1 MQLRAAL
8 LLLGL
13 ASKAQAYDNNAPFS
27 RLPTLGWSSWV
38 SLGPGADHPVFD
50 FCDEQSVMAAADAFA
65 ESGFFASGYRSF
77 HLDDCWAGGRN
88 SSGFVYGD
96 KGHFPNGMKKVIDY
110 VHSKGMVFGLY
121 TCGGTETCVGGRPGS
136 KDHWVQDAQVYAE
149 WGVDWVKMDWC
160 HSAPQDPRTTYPK
173 MSKALNS
180 TGRPIHFNMCEWG
193 VENPWE
199 WGNSVAQSWRMSGDH
214 TGTWSSIKAQVQ
226 STMKIPAQYTGVAYG
241 WNDMDMLETDN
252 HDQAAHA
259 NGREG
264 TFTEIE
270 SMTEF
275 SMWAIAAS
283 PLVVTTPIMTCV
295 PNATHGR
302 VLPATSG
309 LLRQSR
315 ASLSH
320 VPMDT
325 QAVCSISL
333 VTKDSNAAC
342 TLGTSFDCTNGTNNM
357 WIKDGC
363 RGVFT
368 CNGLKTKCD
377 VDGDGTHNCVCGQ
390 NPSPPAPPAPAGPV
404 TCHPNMTKIQE
415 KVLFNTDVLAINQD
429 VTPQGRPVVTTDST
443 VWARFMTD
451 GSVAV
456 ALYNEQ
462 DTAQTIGLDFAKL
475 GAMTPAPIAS
485 ASSWGPTTTA
495 KMRDL
500 WTHTDNGTV
509 TGKIAPMTVL
519 PHQTI
524 VVRLT
529 KA

>member
-1 MQLRAAL
+1 
-8 LLLGL
+8 
-13 ASKAQAYDNNAPFS
+13 
-27 RLPTLGWSSWV
+27 
-38 SLGPGADHPVFD
+38 
-50 FCDEQSVMAAADAFA
+50 
-65 ESGFFASGYRSF
+65 
-77 HLDDCWAGGRN
+77 
-88 SSGFVYGD
+88 
-96 KGHFPNGMKKVIDY
+96 
-110 VHSKGMVFGLY
+110 
-121 TCGGTETCVGGRPGS
+121 
-136 KDHWVQDAQVYAE
+136 
-149 WGVDWVKMDWC
+149 
-160 HSAPQDPRTTYPK
+160 
-173 MSKALNS
+173 
-180 TGRPIHFNMCEWG
+180 
-193 VENPWE
+193 
-199 WGNSVAQSWRMSGDH
+199 MSGDH
-214 TGTWSSIKAQVQ
+214 TGTWASVKQQVQ
-226 STMKIPAQYTGVAYG
+226 STMKIPAQYTGVAFG

-259 NGREG
+259 NGKEG

-270 SMTEF
+270 SITEF

-295 PNATHGR
+295 ANATHGR

-309 LLRQSR
+309 LLRQNR
-315 ASLSH
+315 APLAH

-325 QAVCSISL
+325 QAKCSVSL
-333 VTKDSNAAC
+333 VHTDSAAP
-342 TLGTSFDCTNGTNNM
+342 CTNGSSFGCTDGTNNM
-357 WIKDGC
+357 WVRDGC
-363 RGVFT
+363 RGEFI

-377 VDGDGTHNCVCGQ
+377 VDGHGTHNCVCGQ
-390 NPSPPAPPAPAGPV
+390 SPPGPSPPAPPAPSGPV
-404 TCHPNMTKIQE
+404 TCHPNMTETQK

-429 VTPQGRPVVTTDST
+429 VTPQGRPVVANDST
-443 VWARFMTD
+443 AWARFMTD

-509 TGKIAPMTVL
+509 TGKIAPMSVL

-529 KA
+529 KV